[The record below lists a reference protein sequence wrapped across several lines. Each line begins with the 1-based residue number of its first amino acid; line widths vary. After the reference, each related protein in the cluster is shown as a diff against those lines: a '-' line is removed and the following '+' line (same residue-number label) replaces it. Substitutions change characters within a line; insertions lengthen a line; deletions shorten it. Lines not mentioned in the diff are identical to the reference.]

1 MTNTATVEDLKKTL
15 ESQLTKYRSRTKEMI
30 APLTDDD
37 LHKQQN
43 DIMSPLVWDV
53 GHVGNFEELWLLREL
68 DGRVAHAAEFDD
80 MYNPFDNP
88 RWCRGDLPLL
98 DRVDAVAYMDDVR
111 DDAISILRRAEFDP
125 ESPLLDHGYVFRMVI
140 QHEAQHQET
149 MSQALD
155 MRADIGP
162 YSYAVLSPDERSP
175 AVDDTA
181 RLHIPGG
188 VFLFGTNDRADA
200 YDNERPMH
208 TVDIDDYWVDRYPT
222 TNRRFAE
229 FVESGGYDDPQWW
242 SEDGWAWR
250 RDVDHDAPQGWKP
263 KVGGGWLVMRFGHVL
278 DLNPAEPVQHITFYE
293 AEAFA
298 SYVGGRL
305 PTEQEWEKA
314 AAWGPEAETST
325 VYPWGNRF
333 DDTNVNVGQRRWG
346 PAPVGSFP
354 KGASRYGVEQLLG
367 DVYEWTSSPFDG
379 YPGFSVFP
387 YPEYSEV
394 FFGDPEYRV
403 LRGASWATSTSVARN
418 TFRNWDYR
426 IRRQIFSGMR
436 LAWDRAASGGI

>member
-1 MTNTATVEDLKKTL
+1 MT
-15 ESQLTKYRSRTKEMI
+15 YRVRTKEMI

-68 DGRVAHAAEFDD
+68 DGRAPHDAQFDD

-98 DRVDAVAYMDDVR
+98 DRADAVEYMNEVR
-111 DDAISILRRAEFDP
+111 SDSLAILRRSEFDP
-125 ESPLLDHGYVFRMVI
+125 ESPLLGDGRVFRMVI

-155 MRADIGP
+155 MRTDLGP
-162 YSYAVLSPDERSP
+162 YSLAAFPKADGLR
-175 AVDDTA
+175 AVDDTE
-181 RLHIPGG
+181 RIRIPGG
-188 VFLFGTNDRADA
+188 VFYLGTDDRSDT
-200 YDNERPMH
+200 YDNERPQH
-208 TVDIDDYWVDRYPT
+208 SVNVDEFWIDRFPT
-222 TNRRFAE
+222 TNRRFAA
-229 FVESGGYDDPQWW
+229 FVDAGGYGNPEWW
-242 SEDGWAWR
+242 SEDGWEWR
-250 RDVDHDAPQGWKP
+250 QSVDEDAPQGWTP
-263 KVGGGWLVMRFGHVL
+263 KVGGGWLVTRFGHVL
-278 DLNPAEPVQHITFYE
+278 DLEPAEPVQHITFHE

-305 PTEQEWEKA
+305 PTEEEWEKA
-314 AAWGPEAETST
+314 ASWGPDARRT
-325 VYPWGNRF
+325 VRYPWGDQF
-333 DDTNVNVGQRRWG
+333 DAGAANVGGRCWG
-346 PAPVGSFP
+346 PMAVGSLP
-354 KGASRYGVEQLLG
+354 QGASRYGVEQMLG
-367 DVYEWTSSPFDG
+367 DVYEWTTSAFEG
-379 YPGFSVFP
+379 YPGFVAFP

-403 LRGASWATSTSVARN
+403 LRGASWATSSSVARN

-426 IRRQIFSGMR
+426 MRRQIFSGVR
-436 LAWDRAASGGI
+436 LAWDRTE